1 MFRENLAYNIM
12 PNTHDNHHEKR
23 ADKLWEEAQAN
34 RIVQGLKE
42 GKEISELVTQEQ
54 RELIFKE
61 TPCCL
66 GCSDGR
72 IHEPRI
78 GRAGM
83 GIVAGVE
90 NTVTA
95 IKRMYGEGKLNGRLT
110 IKSHDGC
117 GAAKIVCSQLI
128 EKGKLP
134 QGYNSDDLGVQF
146 AKEVA
151 KKLQREGY
159 DVAAEH
165 TQGKAMDELHN
176 EVAIYF
182 DGTNKINIENSG
194 FPRGFIFSGM
204 DFSAAESV
212 TELKALCGI
221 ALGDHGFG
229 DRFTKESPFRIIV
242 SAHSEEQLAQ
252 MHDIAEK
259 AAWGFN
265 GKVVV
270 EGMLV

>member
-1 MFRENLAYNIM
+1 MLRENLDYTTMAHM
-12 PNTHDNHHEKR
+12 HDSHNEK
-23 ADKLWEEAQAN
+23 AVNELWERAQEN
-34 RIVQGLKE
+34 TIIRGLKE
-42 GKEISELVTQEQ
+42 GKMMGEIVSGEQ
-54 RELIFKE
+54 CEKVFRE

-72 IHEPRI
+72 IHEARI

-90 NTVTA
+90 KTVTA
-95 IKRMYGEGKLNGRLT
+95 IKKMFDEGKVKGRLV

-117 GAAKIVCSQLI
+117 GAAKIVCDQLI

-134 QGYNSDDLGVQF
+134 QNYNSDDLGIKF
-146 AKEVA
+146 AKDVTVA
-151 KKLQREGY
+151 LQQGGY
-159 DVAAEH
+159 DVVCEH
-165 TQGKAMDELHN
+165 TSEKEMDALHD

-182 DGTNKINIENSG
+182 DGTQSINIENSD
-194 FPRGFIFSGM
+194 FPRGFIFSNL
-204 DFSAAESV
+204 DFDSTECV

-229 DRFTKESPFRIIV
+229 KRFTKENPFRIII
-242 SAHSEEQLAQ
+242 SAKNQEQIQ
-252 MHDIAEK
+252 TMRDIAEK

-265 GKVVV
+265 ERVAIDSLIV
-270 EGMLV
+270 